1 MLKKIREFSGK
12 KLESKTKKLTNK
24 RNRKNNVE
32 KEDVK
37 PMK

>member
-1 MLKKIREFSGK
+1 MLKKIREFSVK
-12 KLESKTKKLTNK
+12 NWSQKQKNLTKK

>member
-1 MLKKIREFSGK
+1 MLKKIREFSVK
-12 KLESKTKKLTNK
+12 NWSQKQKNRTKK

>member
-1 MLKKIREFSGK
+1 MLKIREFSVK
-12 KLESKTKKLTNK
+12 NCSQKQKNPTKK

-37 PMK
+37 HMK